1 MTQFGNNLPNFLIG
15 SNVDTLQGNGDADS
29 LVASTSGRNLVF
41 GNQGGD
47 SLVSQAGADT
57 IYGGQGNDIIR
68 SNGGSLLYGDRG
80 NDTIGNDAPLG
91 GGFGVSAG
99 GGDTMYGGDGDDSL
113 KANAIGP
120 SSLFGNQ
127 GNDVLVAGN
136 KADTLYG
143 GKDNDTLQS
152 SVGGLLYGDI
162 GNDNIAL
169 SGSGI
174 TGATTV
180 YGGEGND
187 VIVQGGAVPNGRTL
201 LFGNQ
206 GDDTI
211 TTSGIGD
218 SIYGGTGA
226 DVISNNS
233 GSGVFISGDLGNDIL
248 RNSGVNSTLSGGEGD
263 DTITFD
269 GGAANSTASGG
280 GGKNFLQAITTGSN
294 NVLIAGSL
302 GDTIVVGNGNT
313 AQGGIGNDSLV
324 AAGSLA
330 TLIGGVGA
338 DTFNVIAGGFVSGF
352 TPSEGDVI
360 VSGTAPFTVGGG
372 SIGLFLTGTPG
383 PDTLTGGSGND
394 TLEGLGNADVLRGNA
409 GADTFLFRGVSIG
422 GLASVTFAN
431 NIFGVSGTAGQGT
444 SVSLPLNVDYF
455 TTRPNPNHGIG
466 GSPGTQITLT
476 FAGGGTFVPAST
488 ANGTQV
494 APAFGGALTATYG
507 TAVGIGTVTTPVFG
521 SQAGTTVQFVP
532 ATGYGYATRGFDTIT
547 DFEVG
552 IDQIRL
558 ESSLFNPQFSAPTI
572 TPNDP
577 GAFKIIPTASA
588 AEFVSATSQGTN
600 RPVSLFYAQD
610 TGILYGRN
618 NPGALGSQFTYDPT
632 LVPGTA
638 TTFALNGTIGTTNL
652 RTFDV
657 QPNGTNNVGLA
668 QYFVVPI
675 SPLSSTVFV
684 GNGTNQPTTAS
695 LPIPFAQVLNGGA
708 PVTNLTYGRDIVI
721 F

>member
-15 SNVDTLQGNGDADS
+15 SGVDTLIGLGDADS
-29 LVASTSGRNLVF
+29 LVSSTAGRNAIF
-41 GNQGGD
+41 GN
-47 SLVSQAGADT
+47 AGADSLISQASADT
-57 IYGGQGNDIIR
+57 VYGGQGNDIIR

-80 NDTIGNDAPLG
+80 SDTIGNDAPFG

-113 KANAIGP
+113 KANATGP
-120 SSLFGNQ
+120 SSLFGNR

-136 KADTLYG
+136 RSDTLYG
-143 GKDNDTLQS
+143 GQDNDTLNS
-152 SVGGLLYGDI
+152 AVGGLLYGDR
-162 GNDNIAL
+162 GNDNIVFTV
-169 SGSGI
+169 GSGVA
-174 TGATTV
+174 GATV
-180 YGGEGND
+180 YGGDGD
-187 VIVQGGAVPNGRTL
+187 DAITGGGRTL

-206 GDDTI
+206 GNDTI
-211 TTSGIGD
+211 TANAGD
-218 SIYGGTGA
+218 SVYGGSGA
-226 DVISNNS
+226 DVLTAS
-233 GSGVFISGDLGNDIL
+233 GSGAFISGDLGNDVL
-248 RNSGVNSTLSGGEGD
+248 VNRASNNTLAGGEGD

-269 GGAANSTASGG
+269 TGASQSVAQGG
-280 GGKNFLQAITTGSN
+280 GGKNFLQALTTAGSN

-302 GDTIVVGNGNT
+302 GDTLVVSSGNT
-313 AQGGIGNDSLV
+313 AQGGLGNDSLV

-330 TLIGGVGA
+330 TLIGGAGA

-360 VSGTAPFTVGGG
+360 IQGTAPFTVGGG

-383 PDTLTGGSGND
+383 PDTLTGGAGND

-409 GADTFLFRGVSIG
+409 GADTFLFRGASIS

-431 NIFGVSGTAGQGT
+431 NILGVSGTAGQGT
-444 SVSLPLNVDYF
+444 SVSLPLEVQYF
-455 TTRPNPNHGIG
+455 TQRNNPNHGLG
-466 GSPGTQITLT
+466 NGAGTQVTLSFT
-476 FAGGGTFVPAST
+476 GGGTINPLVSNT
-488 ANGTQV
+488 ATTIAPVFGT
-494 APAFGGALTATYG
+494 PLTAAYG
-507 TAVGIGTVTTPVFG
+507 TSGGPGTVVTPVFG
-521 SQAGTTVQFVP
+521 SQVGASAQFVP
-532 ATGYGYATRGFDTIT
+532 VTSYGYATRGFDTIT

-558 ESSLFNPQFSAPTI
+558 ESTLFNPQFQTPSI

-577 GAFKIIPTASA
+577 GAFKVIPTASA
-588 AEFVSATSQGTN
+588 SEFVNAASQGTN
-600 RPVSLFYAQD
+600 RPVALFYAQD

-618 NPGALGSQFTYDPT
+618 NPGALGSQFTYEPT
-632 LVPGTA
+632 PVTGTV
-638 TTFALNGTIGTTNL
+638 TFVGLNGTQGTSAL

-657 QPNGTNNVGLA
+657 QPNGTNNVGTA

-684 GNGTNQPTTAS
+684 GNGTNQPTTNS

>member
-1 MTQFGNNLPNFLIG
+1 VTQFGNNLPNFLIG
-15 SNVDTLQGNGDADS
+15 SGVDTLIGLGDADS
-29 LVASTSGRNLVF
+29 LVSSTAGRNSIF
-41 GNQGGD
+41 GNQGAD
-47 SLVSQAGADT
+47 SLISQAGADT

-68 SNGGSLLYGDRG
+68 SRGGSLLYGDRG
-80 NDTIGNDAPLG
+80 NDTISGDSSSTG
-91 GGFGVSAG
+91 IVGSSTAG
-99 GGDTMYGGDGDDSL
+99 GGDTMYGGEGDDSL
-113 KANAIGP
+113 VANSVGP
-120 SSLFGNQ
+120 SALFGNQ
-127 GNDVLVAGN
+127 GNDALVAGN
-136 KADTLYG
+136 RADTLYG
-143 GKDNDTLQS
+143 GQGNDTLTS
-152 SVGGLLYGDI
+152 SVGGLLYGDR
-162 GNDNIAL
+162 GNDSISL
-169 SGSGI
+169 SGTIGA
-174 TGATTV
+174 GATTV
-180 YGGEGND
+180 YGGDGD
-187 VIVQGGAVPNGRTL
+187 DAITGGGRTL

-206 GDDTI
+206 GNDTI
-211 TTSGIGD
+211 TAGAAD
-218 SIYGGTGA
+218 SVYGGSGA
-226 DVISNNS
+226 DVLTAS
-233 GSGVFISGDLGNDIL
+233 GSGAFISGDLGNDIL
-248 RNSGVNSTLSGGEGD
+248 RNGGANNTLAGGEGD

-269 GGAANSTASGG
+269 TGASQSVAQGG
-280 GGKNFLQAITTGSN
+280 GGKNFLQALTTAGSN

-302 GDTIVVGNGNT
+302 GDTLVVSNGNT
-313 AQGGIGNDSLV
+313 AQGGLGNDSLV

-330 TLIGGVGA
+330 TLIGGAGA

-360 VSGTAPFTVGGG
+360 ISGTTPFTVGGG

-383 PDTLTGGSGND
+383 PDTLTGGAGND

-409 GADTFLFRGVSIG
+409 GADTFLFRGASIS

-431 NIFGVSGTAGQGT
+431 NILGVSGTAGQGT
-444 SVSLPLNVDYF
+444 SVSLPLNVSYF
-455 TTRPNPNHGIG
+455 TTRPNPNHGTG
-466 GSPGTQITLT
+466 GGAGTQITLT
-476 FAGGGTFVPAST
+476 FAGGGTFLATST
-488 ANGTQV
+488 LTGTQL
-494 APAFGGALTATYG
+494 APAFGGALTASYG
-507 TAVGIGTVTTPVFG
+507 TSGGIGTATTPVFG
-521 SQAGTTVQFVP
+521 SQAGTTAQFVP
-532 ATGYGYATRGFDTIT
+532 TSAYGYAARGFDTIT

-558 ESSLFNPQFSAPTI
+558 ESTLFNPQFSTPSI

-600 RPVSLFYAQD
+600 RPVALFYAQD

-618 NPGALGSQFTYDPT
+618 TPGALGSQFTYDPA

-638 TTFALNGTIGTTNL
+638 TILDLNGTTGTTAL

-684 GNGTNQPTTAS
+684 GNGTNQPTTNS

>member
-29 LVASTSGRNLVF
+29 LVASTSGRNLIF

-47 SLVSQAGADT
+47 SLISQSGADT

-80 NDTIGNDAPLG
+80 SDTIGNETPLG

-143 GKDNDTLQS
+143 GKDNDTLIS
-152 SVGGLLYGDI
+152 SVGGLLYGDL

-180 YGGEGND
+180 YGGDGDD

-206 GDDTI
+206 GNDTI
-211 TTSGIGD
+211 TTAGVGD

-226 DVISNNS
+226 DVISSS

-248 RNSGVNSTLSGGEGD
+248 RNSGVNSTLAGGEGD

-302 GDTIVVGNGNT
+302 GDTLVVGNGNT

-338 DTFNVIAGGFVSGF
+338 DTFNVIAGGVVQGYN
-352 TPSEGDVI
+352 PSEGDSLI
-360 VSGTAPFTVGGG
+360 SGTTPFTIVGG
-372 SIGLFLTGTPG
+372 SIGLFLTGSPSR
-383 PDTLTGGSGND
+383 DTLTGGAGND
-394 TLEGLGNADVLRGNA
+394 TIEGLGNADVLTGNA
-409 GADTFLFRGVSIG
+409 GADIFLFRGVDIR
-422 GLASVTFAN
+422 GLASVTFADSRLA
-431 NIFGVSGTAGQGT
+431 VSGTAGQGT
-444 SVSLPLNVDYF
+444 NVAVPLNVSYF
-455 TTRPNPNHGIG
+455 TTNPNPQHGVG
-466 GSPGTQITLT
+466 AAAGTNVTLNFGAGT
-476 FAGGGTFVPAST
+476 FTFGAGGTTGLTS
-488 ANGTQV
+488 
-494 APAFGGALTATYG
+494 PAFGGALTASYG
-507 TAVGIGTVTTPVFG
+507 TSGGAGTATTPSFG
-521 SQAGTTVQFVP
+521 SSVSTSTGTFVP
-532 ATGYGYATRGFDTIT
+532 LSGYGYAISGFDTIT

-552 IDQIRL
+552 IDKVLL
-558 ESSLFNPQFSAPTI
+558 ESTLFNPQFTTPLV
-572 TPNDP
+572 TPNNP
-577 GAFKIIPTASA
+577 GAFKVIPTASA
-588 AEFVSATSQGTN
+588 SEFVAATAAGTN
-600 RPVSLFYAQD
+600 NPAALFYAQD
-610 TGILYGRN
+610 SGILYGRN
-618 NPGALGSQFTYDPT
+618 NPATLGSQYVYKPT
-632 LVPGTA
+632 PLPGTA
-638 TTFALNGTIGTTNL
+638 VIVDLNSTGTGLL

-657 QPNGTNNVGLA
+657 TAGPSNTVGTA
-668 QYFVVPI
+668 QYFVVPAEPLQSLAF
-675 SPLSSTVFV
+675 SPAST
-684 GNGTNQPTTAS
+684 GTVTSA
-695 LPIPFAQVLNGGA
+695 LPIPFAQILRGGA
-708 PVTNLTYGRDIVI
+708 AVTGLQYGRDIVI

>member
-15 SNVDTLQGNGDADS
+15 SGVDTLIGLGDADS
-29 LVASTSGRNLVF
+29 LVSSTAGRNAIF
-41 GNQGGD
+41 GNAGAD
-47 SLVSQAGADT
+47 SLISQASADT

-80 NDTIGNDAPLG
+80 SDTIGNDAPFG

-113 KANAIGP
+113 KANATGP

-136 KADTLYG
+136 RSDTLYG
-143 GKDNDTLQS
+143 GQGNDTLNS
-152 SVGGLLYGDI
+152 AVGGLLYGDR
-162 GNDNIAL
+162 GNDNIVL
-169 SGSGI
+169 TSGSGVA
-174 TGATTV
+174 GATV
-180 YGGEGND
+180 YGGDGD
-187 VIVQGGAVPNGRTL
+187 DAITGGGRTL

-206 GDDTI
+206 GNDTI
-211 TTSGIGD
+211 TANAGD
-218 SIYGGTGA
+218 SVYGGSGA
-226 DVISNNS
+226 DVLTAS
-233 GSGVFISGDLGNDIL
+233 GSGAFISGDLGNDVL
-248 RNSGVNSTLSGGEGD
+248 VNRASNNTLAGGEGD

-269 GGAANSTASGG
+269 TGASQSVAQGG
-280 GGKNFLQAITTGSN
+280 GGKNFLQALTTAGSN

-302 GDTIVVGNGNT
+302 GDTLVVSSGNT
-313 AQGGIGNDSLV
+313 AQGGLGNDSLV

-330 TLIGGVGA
+330 TLIGGAGA

-360 VSGTAPFTVGGG
+360 ISGTTPFTVGGG

-383 PDTLTGGSGND
+383 PDTLTGGAGND

-409 GADTFLFRGVSIG
+409 GADVFLFRGADIRN
-422 GLASVTFAN
+422 LASVSFADTR
-431 NIFGVSGTAGQGT
+431 IAVQGTAGDPAAG
-444 SVSLPLNVDYF
+444 LPINVQYF
-455 TTRPNPNHGIG
+455 TLTPNPLHG
-466 GSPGTQITLT
+466 GTTGVTGTAVTLS
-476 FAGGGTFVPAST
+476 FAGGGTFIPLTTAGDAGTTKVPA
-488 ANGTQV
+488 V
-494 APAFGGALTATYG
+494 AYGAALTATYG
-507 TAVGIGTVTTPVFG
+507 TTGAIGVSETPTFG
-521 SQAGTTVQFVP
+521 SAVIPTNLFVP
-532 ATGYGYATRGFDTIT
+532 ASGYGYATRGFDTIT

-558 ESSLFNPQFSAPTI
+558 ESTLFNPQFTAATI

-577 GAFKIIPTASA
+577 GAFKSIPTASA
-588 AEFVSATSQGTN
+588 SEFVAATTSGTN
-600 RPVSLFYAQD
+600 RPVALFYAQD

-618 NPGALGSQFTYDPT
+618 NPAQLGSQFQYRPT
-632 LVPGTA
+632 PVPGTA
-638 TTFALNGTIGTTNL
+638 TFLALNAAADQGTLL
-652 RTFDV
+652 RTFNTTAV
-657 QPNGTNNVGLA
+657 SSNTVGTA

-675 SPLSSTVFV
+675 SPL
-684 GNGTNQPTTAS
+684 TAS
-695 LPIPFAQVLNGGA
+695 VFTDVATGTVTNALPIPFAQVLNGGA

>member
-15 SNVDTLQGNGDADS
+15 SGVDTLIGLGDADS
-29 LVASTSGRNLVF
+29 LVSSTAGRNAIF
-41 GNQGGD
+41 GNAGAD
-47 SLVSQAGADT
+47 SLVSQSGADT

-80 NDTIGNDAPLG
+80 NDTIGNDVLLG
-91 GGFGVSAG
+91 GGFGVSSG
-99 GGDTMYGGDGDDSL
+99 GGDTMYGGEGDDSL
-113 KANAIGP
+113 KANATGP

-136 KADTLYG
+136 RSDTLYG
-143 GKDNDTLQS
+143 GQGNDSLSS
-152 SVGGLLYGDI
+152 SVGGLLYGDR
-162 GNDNIAL
+162 GNDSIVL
-169 SGSGI
+169 SGSGVA
-174 TGATTV
+174 GATTV
-180 YGGEGND
+180 YGGDGD
-187 VIVQGGAVPNGRTL
+187 DAITGGGRTL

-206 GDDTI
+206 GNDTI
-211 TTSGIGD
+211 TAGAAD
-218 SIYGGTGA
+218 SVYGGSGA
-226 DVISNNS
+226 DVLTAS
-233 GSGVFISGDLGNDIL
+233 GSGAFISGDLGNDIL
-248 RNSGVNSTLSGGEGD
+248 RNGGANNTLAGGEGD

-269 GGAANSTASGG
+269 TGASQSVAQGG
-280 GGKNFLQAITTGSN
+280 GGRNFLQALTTAGSN

-302 GDTIVVGNGNT
+302 GDTLVVSSGNT
-313 AQGGIGNDSLV
+313 AQGGLGNDSLV

-330 TLIGGVGA
+330 TLIGGAGA

-360 VSGTAPFTVGGG
+360 ISGTAPFTVGGG

-383 PDTLTGGSGND
+383 PDTLTGGAGND

-409 GADTFLFRGVSIG
+409 GADTFLFRGANIS

-431 NIFGVSGTAGQGT
+431 NILGVSGTAGQGT
-444 SVSLPLNVDYF
+444 SVSLPLNVNYF
-455 TTRPNPNHGIG
+455 TTRPNPNHGQG
-466 GSPGTQITLT
+466 AGAGTSVTLS
-476 FAGGGTFVPAST
+476 FVGGGTSVAGAT
-488 ANGTQV
+488 TNGTQV
-494 APAFGGALTATYG
+494 APAFGAALTAAYG
-507 TAVGIGTVTTPVFG
+507 TSGGLGTVVTPAFG
-521 SQAGTTVQFVP
+521 SQLGTTAQFVP
-532 ATGYGYATRGFDTIT
+532 VTSYGYATRGFDTIT

-558 ESSLFNPQFSAPTI
+558 ESTLFNPQFQTPTI

-588 AEFVSATSQGTN
+588 TEFVNAASLGTN
-600 RPVSLFYAQD
+600 RPVALFYAQD

-618 NPGALGSQFTYDPT
+618 TPATLGSQFVYEPT
-632 LVPGTA
+632 PVTGTA
-638 TTFALNGTIGTTNL
+638 TTFALNGTLGTTAL
-652 RTFDV
+652 TTFDV
-657 QPNGTNNVGLA
+657 QPNGTNNVAVA

-684 GNGTNQPTTAS
+684 GNGTDQPTTNS